1 MLAQVIYHIVQEH
14 PGRDYRLEKA
24 VRQVWFHTDS
34 AANELVHGRLDQA
47 VKLTL
52 DKNGLPYVIHPLHLA
67 KRMETEA
74 EICTALL
81 HDVVEAVGLLTRRPQ
96 EDHLAYIA
104 RLRKNPIAR
113 RVKLA
118 DLDHNTDFGR
128 KESVDAADCRRLLVY
143 RRAQVLLEETGEAS
157 DAGLFCKKF
166 PLRPGSL
173 DSLSAYYTEDGSV
186 WS

>member
-1 MLAQVIYHIVQEH
+1 MLAQMIYRIVQEH

-24 VRQVWFHTDS
+24 GRQVWFYTDS

-96 EDHLAYIA
+96 EDYLAYNSPPA
-104 RLRKNPIAR
+104 A
-113 RVKLA
+113 
-118 DLDHNTDFGR
+118 GR
-128 KESVDAADCRRLLVY
+128 ESDIFLFAAAVSAEHFCI
-143 RRAQVLLEETGEAS
+143 TGNEVS
-157 DAGLFCKKF
+157 C
-166 PLRPGSL
+166 
-173 DSLSAYYTEDGSV
+173 
-186 WS
+186 

>member
-1 MLAQVIYHIVQEH
+1 M
-14 PGRDYRLEKA
+14 
-24 VRQVWFHTDS
+24 
-34 AANELVHGRLDQA
+34 
-47 VKLTL
+47 KLTL

-81 HDVVEAVGLLTRRPQ
+81 HDAVEAVGLLTRRPQ
-96 EDHLAYIA
+96 EDYLAYIA

-128 KESVDAADCRRLLVY
+128 KESVDAVEKYDHTAYSTDMSQTSRY
-143 RRAQVLLEETGEAS
+143 TGNA
-157 DAGLFCKKF
+157 
-166 PLRPGSL
+166 
-173 DSLSAYYTEDGSV
+173 GSV
-186 WS
+186 GRLNI